1 MSFSADVGLCLAV
14 GSPTSTTR
22 RLSSH
27 LLRRA
32 NRSKETI
39 VSKPLTGI
47 RVLDLSKVLA
57 GPLCAQYLGDLG
69 ADIIKVETIGQGDET
84 RGWPPFP
91 APGLGTVFLSANRNK
106 RSIAV
111 DLKKAS
117 GREIVHALAKSADIA
132 IESFGT
138 GVAERLSIDAASL
151 RPLNERLIHCSIS
164 GFGRSGPL
172 KNSPGYDVI
181 LQAFSGIMSMTG
193 DENGGYVRSPISPI
207 DQMTGVHAFS
217 GIMALLYA
225 REKSG
230 HGGTIQVSLFETAM
244 GLLGYNLQ
252 SYWERGV
259 QPPKCG
265 SSHESL
271 CPYQAFEAAD
281 GPIMIGV
288 ANDNLWRKFCG
299 VAGLDTIADA
309 PRFRTNADRVK
320 HRAETLGHV
329 QLALARHSVKHWN
342 DVLSNAGVPC
352 SPINSLAQL
361 LQHPH
366 TEASGI
372 VVEYDHH
379 KAGRL
384 KAVGH
389 PVLIFNGAAPRL
401 LNLGAPGRPAP
412 PPPVLGQHTDE
423 VLTELGLSAGNIDQL
438 RRDRVVG

>member
-1 MSFSADVGLCLAV
+1 M
-14 GSPTSTTR
+14 TK
-22 RLSSH
+22 H
-27 LLRRA
+27 L
-32 NRSKETI
+32 N
-39 VSKPLTGI
+39 GI

-69 ADIIKVETIGQGDET
+69 ADIIKVETIGLGDET

-91 APGLGTVFLSANRNK
+91 APGFGTVFLSANRNK

-111 DLKKAS
+111 DLKTEK
-117 GREIVHALAKSADIA
+117 GREIVHTLAKSADVA

-138 GVAERLSIDAASL
+138 GVAERLGIDAATL
-151 RPLNERLIHCSIS
+151 RPLNDRLIHCSIS

-193 DENGGYVRSPISPI
+193 DEQGGYVRSPISPI

-225 REKSG
+225 REKTG
-230 HGGTIQVSLFETAM
+230 QGGTIQVSLFETAM

-252 SYWERGV
+252 TYWERGV

-299 VAGLDTIADA
+299 VAGLHTIVDD
-309 PRFRTNADRVK
+309 PKFRTNADRVR
-320 HRAETLGHV
+320 HRAETLGYV
-329 QLALARHSVKHWN
+329 QSALAQHSVQYWN
-342 DVLSNAGVPC
+342 DALAGVGVPC
-352 SPINSLAQL
+352 SPINSVAQL
-361 LQHPH
+361 LEHPH
-366 TEASGI
+366 TQASGVI
-372 VVEYDHH
+372 VEYDHET
-379 KAGRL
+379 AGRL
-384 KAVGH
+384 KAVAH
-389 PVLIFNGAAPRL
+389 PVLINGEQRRA
-401 LNLGAPGRPAP
+401 GSP
-412 PPPVLGQHTDE
+412 PPMLGQHTDD
-423 VLTELGLSAGNIDQL
+423 VLSELGVSAEGIEEL
-438 RRDRVVG
+438 RRAGVVG

>member
-1 MSFSADVGLCLAV
+1 M
-14 GSPTSTTR
+14 
-22 RLSSH
+22 
-27 LLRRA
+27 
-32 NRSKETI
+32 
-39 VSKPLTGI
+39 
-47 RVLDLSKVLA
+47 LDLSKVLA

-69 ADIIKVETIGQGDET
+69 ADIIKVETVGSGDET

-111 DLKKAS
+111 DLKTAR

-138 GVAERLSIDAASL
+138 GVAERLGIDAATL
-151 RPLNERLIHCSIS
+151 RPLNARLIHCSIS

-181 LQAFSGIMSMTG
+181 LQAFCGIMSMTG
-193 DENGGYVRSPISPI
+193 DEDGGYIRSPISPI

-217 GIMALLYA
+217 GILSLLYA
-225 REKSG
+225 REKTG
-230 HGGTIQVSLFETAM
+230 QGGTIQVSLFETAL

-252 SYWERGV
+252 TYWERGV

-299 VAGLDTIADA
+299 VTGLSALADD
-309 PRFRTNADRVK
+309 PKSRTNADRVS
-320 HRAETLGHV
+320 HRNEVLRHV
-329 QLALARHSVKHWN
+329 KAALAANSVKHWN
-342 DVLSNAGVPC
+342 DALTAVGVPC
-352 SPINSLAQL
+352 SPINTLAQL
-361 LQHPH
+361 LDHPH
-366 TEASGI
+366 TAASGMI
-372 VVEYDHH
+372 VEYDHAH
-379 KAGRL
+379 AGRL

-389 PVLIFNGAAPRL
+389 PVLINGEPRQAGL
-401 LNLGAPGRPAP
+401 
-412 PPPVLGQHTDE
+412 PPPVAGQHTDD
-423 VLTELGLSAGNIDQL
+423 VLSELGWSRDRIDDL
-438 RRDRVVG
+438 RRERVVG

>member
-1 MSFSADVGLCLAV
+1 
-14 GSPTSTTR
+14 
-22 RLSSH
+22 
-27 LLRRA
+27 
-32 NRSKETI
+32 
-39 VSKPLTGI
+39 VSKPLNGI

-69 ADIIKVETIGQGDET
+69 ADIIKVETVGQGDET

-111 DLKKAS
+111 DMKTEE
-117 GREIVHALAKSADIA
+117 GREIVHALARSADVA

-138 GVAERLSIDAASL
+138 GVAERLGIDAATLRSL
-151 RPLNERLIHCSIS
+151 NDRLIHCSIS

-181 LQAFSGIMSMTG
+181 LQAFCGIMSMTG
-193 DENGGYVRSPISPI
+193 DEDGGYIRSPISPI

-225 REKSG
+225 REKTG
-230 HGGTIQVSLFETAM
+230 QGGTIQVSLFETAL

-252 SYWERGV
+252 TYWERGV

-288 ANDNLWRKFCG
+288 ANDNLWRKFCA
-299 VAGLDTIADA
+299 VAGLGAFVDD
-309 PRFRTNADRVK
+309 PKFRTNADRVA
-320 HRAETLGHV
+320 HRKETVSHV
-329 QLALARHSVKHWN
+329 QFAIAQHAVAYWNDALASV
-342 DVLSNAGVPC
+342 GVPC
-352 SPINSLAQL
+352 APINSIAQL
-361 LQHPH
+361 LDHPH
-366 TEASGI
+366 TKATGI
-372 VVEYDHH
+372 IVEYEHQA
-379 KAGRL
+379 AGRL
-384 KAVGH
+384 KGIGH
-389 PVLIFNGAAPRL
+389 PVLIDGAERHA
-401 LNLGAPGRPAP
+401 GFP
-412 PPPVLGQHTDE
+412 PPMLGQHTDD
-423 VLTELGLSAGNIDQL
+423 VLGEMGMSAEAISEL
-438 RRDRVVG
+438 RRARVIG

>member
-1 MSFSADVGLCLAV
+1 
-14 GSPTSTTR
+14 
-22 RLSSH
+22 
-27 LLRRA
+27 
-32 NRSKETI
+32 

-69 ADIIKVETIGQGDET
+69 ADIIKVETVGQGDET

-111 DLKKAS
+111 DLKTEK
-117 GREIVHALAKSADIA
+117 GREIVHTLAKSADIA

-138 GVAERLSIDAASL
+138 GVAERLGIDAATL
-151 RPLNERLIHCSIS
+151 RPLNDRLIHCSIS

-225 REKSG
+225 REKTG
-230 HGGTIQVSLFETAM
+230 QGGTIQVSLFETAM

-252 SYWERGV
+252 TYWERGV

-299 VAGLDTIADA
+299 VAGLDVIVDD

-320 HRAETLGHV
+320 HRDETIRHV
-329 QLALARHSVKHWN
+329 RSALAQRSVKYWN
-342 DVLSNAGVPC
+342 DALAGVGVPC
-352 SPINSLAQL
+352 SPINSIAQL
-361 LQHPH
+361 LDHPH
-366 TEASGI
+366 TRASGI
-372 VVEYDHH
+372 VVEYDHDN
-379 KAGRL
+379 AGRL
-384 KAVGH
+384 KAIGH
-389 PVLIFNGAAPRL
+389 PVLINGEQRRA
-401 LNLGAPGRPAP
+401 GSP
-412 PPPVLGQHTDE
+412 PPMLGQHTNE
-423 VLTELGLSAGNIDQL
+423 VLTELGLSSDSIDQL
-438 RRDRVVG
+438 RRTGVVG